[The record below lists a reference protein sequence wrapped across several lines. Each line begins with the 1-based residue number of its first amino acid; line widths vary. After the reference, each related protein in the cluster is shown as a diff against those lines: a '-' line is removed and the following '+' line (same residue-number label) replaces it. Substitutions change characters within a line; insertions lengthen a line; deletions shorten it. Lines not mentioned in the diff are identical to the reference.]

1 MKHLIRNIFI
11 LLIATTSLN
20 AYAQQYKVVG
30 ITGSKQYLD
39 SRFDRNPDTAV
50 ISIINRYKG
59 TVDREMSDVVGYS
72 DVYMHSDRPE
82 GLLNDCTADI
92 LLAESR
98 LFDKTVTTA
107 FINVGGL
114 RSPIHKGA
122 ITKGDVYKLFPFQ
135 NTLCIMTLK
144 GNDLRSLL
152 KEIAIRNGE
161 GISGINMVITP
172 DHQLVS
178 AHIGKTNIDDNASY
192 RIATID
198 YLAEGND
205 GMPSFRK
212 GTNRIFPDNALL
224 RDLMINYLRKL
235 KKENIHLNPHLDGR
249 ITIKK

>member
-72 DVYMHSDRPE
+72 DVYMNSDRPE

-98 LFDKTVTTA
+98 LFDKTVTAA

-144 GNDLRSLL
+144 GSDLRSLL

>member
-1 MKHLIRNIFI
+1 MKHIIRNIFI
-11 LLIATTSLN
+11 IFIAATSLN
-20 AYAQQYKVVG
+20 AYAQQYKIVG

-39 SRFDRNPDTAV
+39 NRFDRNPDTAV
-50 ISIINRYKG
+50 ISIINRYKN
-59 TVDREMSDVVGYS
+59 TVDREMSDIVGYS
-72 DVYMHSDRPE
+72 DKNMHSDRPE

-92 LLAESR
+92 LLTESR
-98 LFDKTVTTA
+98 LFDKTVA
-107 FINVGGL
+107 AVFINVGGL

-122 ITKGDVYKLFPFQ
+122 ITRGDVYKLFPFQ
-135 NTLCIMTLK
+135 NTLCLMTLK
-144 GNDLRSLL
+144 GSDLRSLL
-152 KEIAIRNGE
+152 KEIAHRNGE
-161 GISGINMVITP
+161 GISGINMVITR

-178 AHIGKTNIDDNASY
+178 ARIKNADLDDNASY

-224 RDLMINYLRKL
+224 RDLMINYLRTL